1 MKAHYY
7 EIASGK
13 IVLIQDAHDPAAAEA
28 AGYDDPTAYGV
39 LFCSD
44 PNIMEYHN
52 GQWIHKR
59 TLESSKDQKLN
70 EISLLFNKETFEEGK
85 FQSLTLGIEI
95 DCRRSLTKNDKQNID
110 GLIDLMM
117 ESGMTEIEFVGV
129 STTKPKTTIAMLE
142 KVKTEMSKFVYDQYQ
157 KKFALE
163 KQIEQ
168 AKTIEEVEAI
178 KW

>member
-7 EIASGK
+7 KIASGE
-13 IVLIQDAHDPAAAEA
+13 IVLVQDAHDPAAAEA
-28 AGYDDPTAYGV
+28 AGYGDPSEYGV

-44 PNIMEYHN
+44 QKTMEYHN

-59 TLESSKDQKLN
+59 TLETSKEQKID
-70 EISLLFNKETFEEGK
+70 EISSSFNKETFEEGK
-85 FQSLTLGIEI
+85 FLSTTLGIEI
-95 DCRRSLTKNDKQNID
+95 DCRRTLTKNDKQNVD
-110 GLIDLMM
+110 GLIDLMT

-129 STTKPKTTIAMLE
+129 SATKPKTTIVMLE

-168 AKTIEEVEAI
+168 AKTIEAVEAI

>member
-28 AGYDDPTAYGV
+28 AGYGDPTEYGV

-44 PNIMEYHN
+44 PDAMEYFN
-52 GQWIHKR
+52 NQWIPKR
-59 TLESSKDQKLN
+59 TLSSSKEQKLS
-70 EISLLFNKETFEEGK
+70 EISSSFNKETFEEGR
-85 FQSLTLGIEI
+85 FLSPTLGIII
-95 DCRRSLTKNDKQNID
+95 DCRRTATKNDKQNVD
-110 GLIDLMM
+110 GLIDLMK

-129 STTKPKTTIAMLE
+129 SATKPKTTIAMLE

-168 AKTIEEVEAI
+168 AKTIEAVEAI